1 MNLESAPL
9 IQVSTLFGVT
19 KLDTLLTLSA
29 VALAFVGV
37 CLNYAQLRRTPK
49 PEPGPEPVMP
59 MSLTIIAVPMRS
71 GRDLPGSHR

>member
-19 KLDTLLTLSA
+19 TLDTLLTLSA
-29 VALAFVGV
+29 IALAFVGV

-49 PEPGPEPVMP
+49 PDPKPLMP

-71 GRDLPGSHR
+71 GRDLPGSRR